1 MPPRRPLWQ
10 RFWNNELHYTPGR
23 PAVRMRWVTYILV
36 GVLAVFG
43 VRLLQVQVVDAGA
56 LADRA
61 ASGRMDTSILTAK
74 RGAILDSSGVPL
86 AQSVDASNVVVDQ
99 TLVEDPADYAKK
111 LSPIVGLPADKIE
124 ASLKGDKRF
133 AYVAK
138 AVAPDAG
145 QRVMDLELPGMATEP
160 TLKRDYPNG
169 ALAASVVGFVGGDSA
184 QGMAGVELEL
194 NDQLA
199 GKNGERRVEVVDG
212 KLIPTGTDVEKDPVP
227 GSSVKLTIDRDLQFI
242 AQDAI
247 TRQVR
252 ESKAESGTVI
262 LMDVKSGEILAMA
275 SVPTIDPNNIG
286 NARPEDMQ
294 NRAVVEAFEPGSTSK
309 IMTMAAAINEGKAE
323 PSTSFDVADTIH
335 RGTRDFH
342 DHSPHEPYKLTLA
355 GILAKSSNTGSI
367 QVAERVGPEK
377 FREYLTRFGLGQP
390 TGLGFPGEAGGYVPP
405 IDEWTDSTF
414 PTLSFG
420 QGLSLSALQITS
432 VFQTMAND
440 GVRVQPKLIAATIDD
455 NGKEVPAAEP
465 PTTKV
470 VEPETAKKVLKMM
483 EGVVSEEGTAN
494 NANIPGYKV
503 GGKTGTAN
511 RVDDSCGCYKGYTS
525 SFIGV
530 VPADDPQLVAAVI
543 VQDPQGAYMGS
554 DNGVPVFKELM
565 TAALQARGVAPT
577 GNTDPL
583 LPVYADTAKT
593 DAATAVQPQQQQPTA
608 TAAQPQQQQPT
619 ATAAQP
625 QQPQATEAKQ

>member
-1 MPPRRPLWQ
+1 
-10 RFWNNELHYTPGR
+10 
-23 PAVRMRWVTYILV
+23 MRVITYILV

-43 VRLLQVQVVDAGA
+43 LRLLQVQVVDAGA

-61 ASGRMDTSILTAK
+61 ASGRLDTSVLTAK
-74 RGAILDSSGVPL
+74 RGAILDASGVPL
-86 AQSVDASNVVVDQ
+86 AQSVEASNVVVDQ
-99 TLVEDPADYAKK
+99 TLVEDPVEYAKK
-111 LSPIVGLPADKIE
+111 LSPIVGVPTDKIE
-124 ASLKGDKRF
+124 AALKGDKRF

-145 QRVMDLELPGMATEP
+145 QKVLDLELPGMATEP

-169 ALAASVVGFVGGDSA
+169 ALAASVVGFVGGDES

-194 NDQLA
+194 DQQLA
-199 GKNGERRVEVVDG
+199 GQNGERSVEVVDG
-212 KLIPTGTDVEKDPVP
+212 KLIPTGTDVQKESEP
-227 GSSVKLTIDRDLQFI
+227 GSSVKLTIDRDLQYL

-275 SVPTIDPNNIG
+275 SVPTVDPNKVG

-309 IMTMAAAINEGKAE
+309 IITMAAAINEGKAD
-323 PSTSFDVADTIH
+323 PATTFDVADTIT

-367 QVAERVGPEK
+367 QVAERVGPDK

-390 TGLGFPGEAGGYVPP
+390 TGLGFPGEASGYVPP
-405 IDEWTDSTF
+405 VDEWTDSTF

-455 NGKEVPAAEP
+455 NGKESPAPASP
-465 PTTKV
+465 NTKV

-494 NANIPGYKV
+494 NAQIPGYKI

-565 TAALQARGVAPT
+565 VAALQSRGIPPT
-577 GNTDPL
+577 GSTDPL
-583 LPVYADTAKT
+583 LPVYAN
-593 DAATAVQPQQQQPTA
+593 
-608 TAAQPQQQQPT
+608 
-619 ATAAQP
+619 
-625 QQPQATEAKQ
+625 EAKQPEAKQ